1 VWENNILIPSIH
13 CLHLI
18 FIRGKHSGHGKI
30 DETRANLDFGET
42 NKLLAMFSQQRP
54 QQKQATV
61 AFATPAVATQVF
73 MGPMKQNMWFAS
85 NQIH

>member
-1 VWENNILIPSIH
+1 
-13 CLHLI
+13 
-18 FIRGKHSGHGKI
+18 
-30 DETRANLDFGET
+30 LDFGET
-42 NKLLAMFSQQRP
+42 NKLLAMFSQQQP